1 LKTPDKNGDMFQ
13 APSRRDYVSPFEPD
27 GQPRGAAPTRGIRWA
42 APTRRHCVPA
52 FAAPKGRPGIAR
64 GKSRGTRDAA
74 PARLRVPVRMTREG
88 AGSELEE
95 MAKNGDMFQAPPRER
110 APPSVHSVHS
120 VHHKIKNA
128 GETPALQE
136 ETCRAGEIS
145 GDAVILIRC
154 GVVIAVWG

>member
-1 LKTPDKNGDMFQ
+1 MP
-13 APSRRDYVSPFEPD
+13 
-27 GQPRGAAPTRGIRWA
+27 
-42 APTRRHCVPA
+42 
-52 FAAPKGRPGIAR
+52 GRPPDIFIDKRAVTEGQEIPELEDAGQER
-64 GKSRGTRDAA
+64 GHVPSAV
-74 PARLRVPVRMTREG
+74 PARLRVPVRTGWAATGGCPYTGDPMGSPDTATLCPRFCSPEG
-88 AGSELEE
+88 ATWNSPGQVTR
-95 MAKNGDMFQAPPRER
+95 NAP
-110 APPSVHSVHS
+110 PPSVHSVHS